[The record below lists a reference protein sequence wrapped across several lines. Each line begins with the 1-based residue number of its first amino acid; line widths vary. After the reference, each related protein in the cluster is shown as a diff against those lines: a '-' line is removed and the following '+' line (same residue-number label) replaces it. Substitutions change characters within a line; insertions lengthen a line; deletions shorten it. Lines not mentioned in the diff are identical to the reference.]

1 MYLYFSRF
9 LLFTWDSFTQI
20 TKLFSLCT
28 RFLWCF
34 FVCVLLKWGL
44 WSPHWCIF
52 LYPASDKYLFIIL
65 QLDIF
70 EWAIAS
76 GSEKTSGEVD
86 CSFPDSAMLVLFCN
100 VNRAY
105 LLTLSLVNNSC
116 HAPVALLLVRLVFIS
131 GPVLK
136 LGSPEWSCE
145 GQELVSQ
152 QKAFIFCVPFYPL
165 LGCACCMCVWFTPLL
180 KPSHLLKVVARINSL
195 ESICSL
201 CFQWWISLSLTLSFP
216 PSLPRGGP
224 VLSFFLLFG
233 GGWEGIFISFGGWFL
248 GHLAHWWFRS
258 GCFGQSSGHW
268 LVALDNHLA
277 SDWLL
282 WTTIWPLVALD
293 NHLASVTDGFRQ
305 PCSLWLVDLDNP
317 LASVTGWFRQ
327 PSGLCNDLCFSTVHT
342 LSRAQLLRFST
353 VLGTFHPPAVCLV

>member
-52 LYPASDKYLFIIL
+52 LYPATDKYLFIIL

-116 HAPVALLLVRLVFIS
+116 HAPVALLLVPLVFIS

-216 PSLPRGGP
+216 PSLPPSGGS
-224 VLSFFLLFG
+224 SFLF
-233 GGWEGIFISFGGWFL
+233 FSPFL
-248 GHLAHWWFRS
+248 GGLGRDFYFFRGLISRPFGTLVISLWLLWTIIWPLTGCFGQSSGLWLVAFDNHLAS
-258 GCFGQSSGHW
+258 GCFGQSSGIC
-268 LVALDNHLA
+268 
-277 SDWLL
+277 DW
-282 WTTIWPLVALD
+282 WI
-293 NHLASVTDGFRQ
+293 
-305 PCSLWLVDLDNP
+305 
-317 LASVTGWFRQ
+317 
-327 PSGLCNDLCFSTVHT
+327 
-342 LSRAQLLRFST
+342 
-353 VLGTFHPPAVCLV
+353 